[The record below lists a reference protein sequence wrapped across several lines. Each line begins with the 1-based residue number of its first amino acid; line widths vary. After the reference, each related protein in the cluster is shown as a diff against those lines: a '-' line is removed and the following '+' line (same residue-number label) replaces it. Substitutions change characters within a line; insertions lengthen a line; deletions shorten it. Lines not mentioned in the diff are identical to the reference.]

1 MDRPEFI
8 VVRLHGGMC
17 NQMFEYAFGRGLSEK
32 LGCGLYFDDAGVLE
46 NRKAHVKYAL
56 GDFDTK
62 VKLASKE
69 MISSVLTP
77 HFYLKRKLYK
87 AFRIPF
93 RYADTHL
100 VEKSFGYDS
109 SFEKIAK
116 NSYFEGLWQ
125 SPKYFE
131 NIAEKIRKEFR
142 LKREDEL
149 KKHPLYGEI
158 VASNSVAVHVR
169 RGDYIKNRRY
179 AKILYVCKQGYYR
192 RAAEYMRS
200 KLANPKFFVCSDDP
214 KWVEQNLDLG
224 GDFTLVKSNSH
235 FEDFFLMQSCKHN
248 IISNSTFSWWSAWLN
263 ANPEKIVACP
273 DRWFTEVSKNDGTS
287 IEPDDW
293 VKISTRE

>member
-8 VVRLHGGMC
+8 IVRLNGGMC

-32 LGCGLYFDDAGVLE
+32 LNCALYFDDSGVLE

-56 GDFDTK
+56 GDFNTK
-62 VKLASKE
+62 VQFASKE

-77 HFYLKRKLYK
+77 RFYLRRRLYK
-87 AFRIPF
+87 VFRIPF
-93 RYADTHL
+93 SYADTHL
-100 VEKSFGYDS
+100 AEKSFGYDS
-109 SFEKIAK
+109 DFEKITK
-116 NSYFEGLWQ
+116 SSYLEGLWQ

-131 NIAEKIRKEFR
+131 NIADKIREEFR

-158 VASNSVAVHVR
+158 SNSNSVAVHVR

-179 AKILYVCKQGYYR
+179 AKILYVCKEGYYR

-200 KLANPKFFVCSDDP
+200 RVENPKFFVCSDDP
-214 KWVEQNLDLG
+214 TWVEQNLDLG
-224 GDFTLVKSNSH
+224 GDFTLVKSKSH

-263 ANPEKIVACP
+263 TNPEKVVACP
-273 DRWFTEVSKNDGTS
+273 DRWFTAASKNDGTS

-293 VKISTRE
+293 VKISTRD